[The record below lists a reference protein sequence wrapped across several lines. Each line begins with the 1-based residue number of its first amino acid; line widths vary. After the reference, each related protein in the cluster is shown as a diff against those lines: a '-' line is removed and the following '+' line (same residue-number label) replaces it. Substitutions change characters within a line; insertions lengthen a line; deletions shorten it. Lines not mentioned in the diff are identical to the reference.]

1 MITMDSKIEQVR
13 KVDDA
18 QAKKSRDIENVPE
31 PSEEERR
38 LEKLVFGDQEGFESN
53 LKKVD
58 NLFDEEREEEAIGS
72 RLYVTDSESEDE
84 YLSGLQ
90 NKDETF
96 LNDNNKDSKQE
107 GEGEA
112 DDMSKL
118 RDDQL
123 FLDED
128 DDEEG
133 DTGSNMDI
141 DDEEDY
147 ETSNSESD
155 MSTDSDSSTTP
166 DAWSDSDDDRITI
179 SVASHKRLRKLRV
192 NEEEDLMRGKQ
203 YCKRLRAQFERI
215 FPRPEWADKYESDNE
230 GSNAEE
236 LQSDEENG
244 SDEVGAAARTTNVT
258 GSSNSLM
265 DFLRTNQTYRLTNK
279 NLRLLSPGKIDIVR
293 LTDANIKKTSRSAV
307 QALCFHRT
315 HPLLLTGGYD
325 RTLRVFHIDGQ
336 HNNMVTSLHLRN
348 SPVQSAAFGVG
359 DTTEIFAGGRRRY
372 MYKWSVNAGVVE
384 KITRLYGHEQT
395 QRSFE
400 NFKLSSDGKYIGLV
414 GSSGWVNLLSS
425 VTGQWIRGFK
435 IEGTLIDFDFSQI
448 PAEKNEKATYNKP
461 FLVAINTAG
470 EIWEFELETG
480 KVTARWTDNTGVG
493 ITKVA
498 LGGYNGNNRWI
509 AVGSKSGI
517 VNIYDRF
524 KNNKVLSTVE
534 SLVTSISGLTFN
546 ADGQLLCVVSRAKKD
561 ALRLVHIPTGKVY
574 KNWPTSGTPLG
585 KVTSVCFSPNSEML
599 ATGNEAGKVRLWR
612 LNHY

>member
-1 MITMDSKIEQVR
+1 MEHKSEEVPTEGTVSVKEKREIE
-13 KVDDA
+13 
-18 QAKKSRDIENVPE
+18 SIPE
-31 PSEEERR
+31 PSEEEKR
-38 LEKLVFGDQEGFESN
+38 LEKLVFGDKEGFENN
-53 LKKVD
+53 LRKVD
-58 NLFDEEREEEAIGS
+58 NLFDEEREEDAGGQN
-72 RLYVTDSESEDE
+72 LYVSDSESEDE
-84 YLSGLQ
+84 YLSGIQ

-96 LNDNNKDSKQE
+96 LNDKDGENKEE
-107 GEGEA
+107 GDGIA

-123 FLDED
+123 FLDDENDED
-128 DDEEG
+128 ADN
-133 DTGSNMDI
+133 GSKMDV
-141 DDEEDY
+141 DNESDN
-147 ETSNSESD
+147 ETSDSD
-155 MSTDSDSSTTP
+155 SYMDSDSDSSTTS
-166 DAWSDSDDDRITI
+166 DAWTDSDDEKITI

-192 NEEEDLMRGKQ
+192 NEEEDKMKGKQ

-215 FPRPEWADKYESDNE
+215 FPRPEWADRYESDN
-230 GSNAEE
+230 
-236 LQSDEENG
+236 DESKKQQTDNEDEDYG
-244 SDEVGAAARTTNVT
+244 DEVGSSARTTTVS
-258 GSSNSLM
+258 GSSNSLL
-265 DFLRTNQTYRLTNK
+265 DFLRTNQTYKLKNE

-293 LTDANIKKTSRSAV
+293 LTDANIKKISHSAV
-307 QALCFHRT
+307 QALCFHHT

-336 HNNMVTSLHLRN
+336 RNNLVTSIHLRN
-348 SPVQSAAFGVG
+348 SPVQSAAFGIG

-372 MYKWSVNAGVVE
+372 MYKWNVNAGVVE

-400 NFKLSSDGKYIGLV
+400 NFKLSPDGRYIGLI

-425 VTGQWIRGFK
+425 TTGQWIRGFK
-435 IEGTLIDFDFSQI
+435 IEGTLIDFDFSQNSTKSN
-448 PAEKNEKATYNKP
+448 AKNKP

-470 EIWEFELETG
+470 EIWEFEVESG
-480 KVTARWTDNTGVG
+480 KTIARWTDDTGVG

-524 KNNKVLSTVE
+524 KNNKLLGVVE
-534 SLVTSISGLTFN
+534 SLVTSISGITFN
-546 ADGQLLCVVSRAKKD
+546 ADGQLLCVASRAKKD
-561 ALRLVHIPTGKVY
+561 ALRLVHIPTCKVY